1 MVVISVPA
9 LWEIESY
16 PGLTPLEQIGAE
28 VFLTALTAVLGLTVY
43 GLSRLARLA
52 VQLEALRG
60 DLARSAV
67 LGERLRVSRDTHDLL
82 GLGLSAIALKA
93 DLIIRLIG
101 RDDSRARGEIAEL
114 ARICATARTD
124 IRLVTGEAAYLPLDA
139 ELMAAQ
145 QLLASVGID
154 VRADIAAMPVP
165 AAAGAVLVP
174 VLREAVTNILRHSGA
189 RNASIETAAGAGV
202 LRLHIGNDGVA
213 RASADDGTGHGLAN
227 LTARVQAAGG
237 RLTSQRTAG
246 RFDLVA
252 EIPLSAAG
260 TTTSAM
266 TLPDA
271 APALTPDG
279 PGVGT

>member
-189 RNASIETAAGAGV
+189 RNASIETAAGPACCGC
-202 LRLHIGNDGVA
+202 
-213 RASADDGTGHGLAN
+213 
-227 LTARVQAAGG
+227 
-237 RLTSQRTAG
+237 
-246 RFDLVA
+246 
-252 EIPLSAAG
+252 
-260 TTTSAM
+260 TSAM
-266 TLPDA
+266 TASPERRPTTAPVTAWPTSPPGSRPPEA
-271 APALTPDG
+271 ASPASAPLAGSIWSPRSRS
-279 PGVGT
+279 PRPAPRRPR

>member
-1 MVVISVPA
+1 VVISVPA

-28 VFLTALTAVLGLTVY
+28 VFLTALAAVLGLMVY

-60 DLARSAV
+60 ELARSAV
-67 LGERLRVSRDTHDLL
+67 LGERLRVARDTHDLL

-139 ELMAAQ
+139 ELTAAQ
-145 QLLASVGID
+145 KLLASVGID
-154 VRADIAAMPVP
+154 VRSDIAALPVP

-213 RASADDGTGHGLAN
+213 GASADDGAGHGLAN

-260 TTTSAM
+260 AAIRTASVRLRPPSLVTA
-266 TLPDA
+266 DA
-271 APALTPDG
+271 T
-279 PGVGT
+279 